1 MFYLVIC
8 FDLNIFVLQAEA
20 MIQQIGYPPFIT
32 NLTSLEQYFSGVSDF
47 KLCTFFIRVHP
58 SYIW

>member
-1 MFYLVIC
+1 
-8 FDLNIFVLQAEA
+8 

-47 KLCTFFIRVHP
+47 KLCTFVIRVHLP
-58 SYIW
+58 IFGNNWSL